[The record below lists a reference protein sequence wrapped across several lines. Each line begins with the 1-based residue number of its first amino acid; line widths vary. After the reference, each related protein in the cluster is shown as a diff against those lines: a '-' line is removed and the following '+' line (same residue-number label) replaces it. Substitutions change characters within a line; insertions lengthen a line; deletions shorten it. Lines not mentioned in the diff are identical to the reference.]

1 MAGLKKI
8 TTKKKKPTVSL
19 GRKSITAEE
28 KHVGLETVDWTN
40 VKNMRIA
47 ILDTLRH
54 YNYFYDYKE
63 AFKWASAW
71 VKQHKPKN
79 YSQFQKVEQWRISTS
94 IGGMCRMHMN
104 GAPFDAKQVQWIHD
118 KIDTAI
124 QESILAKDSAGPKE
138 TSVKTIADIVKE
150 KTSDFIADIEAVL
163 DDFYRGVNLDI
174 ENYSLYNE
182 LKKIDASIN
191 IAKAVIEYY
200 TPLKAE
206 VEELLTKKT
215 KELVEGY
222 QHMKPAKRK
231 EYLTLLTKIVSDA
244 EKYMASKKAIRKP
257 RAKKVVSVTAQTT
270 KVQYQ
275 KDSAEFK
282 VTSVDP
288 INIVGANE
296 VYLFN
301 TKYRTLSHL
310 VTSSSSGFTIRGTTI
325 QDIDLEKSKKK
336 KLRDPNAVL
345 SNILTTKAKAIKT
358 FNELKTAEAET
369 NGRINSETIILKVFK

>member
-1 MAGLKKI
+1 MAALKKI

-40 VKNMRIA
+40 VKNMKWA
-47 ILDTLRH
+47 VYDTLRH

-63 AFKWASAW
+63 AFKWASTW
-71 VKQHKPKN
+71 VKKYKPKD
-79 YSQFQKVEQWRISTS
+79 YARFQKIEQWRINTA

-104 GAPFDAKQVQWIHD
+104 GAPFDAKQIQWIHD
-118 KIDTAI
+118 KLDVAM
-124 QESILAKDSAGPKE
+124 QESIETKEQKDV
-138 TSVKTIADIVKE
+138 TSRTIADIMKE

-163 DDFYRGVNLDI
+163 DDFYRGVSLDI
-174 ENYSLYNE
+174 ENYSVYNE
-182 LKKIDASIN
+182 LKKIDAPAN
-191 IAKAVIEYY
+191 TAKAIIEYY
-200 TPLKAE
+200 TPLKNE

-215 KELVEGY
+215 KDLVEGY
-222 QHMKPAKRK
+222 QHMKPAKKK
-231 EYLTLLTKIVSDA
+231 EYLALLTRIVSDA

-275 KDSAEFK
+275 KESAEFK

-288 INIVGANE
+288 INIVGATE
-296 VYLFN
+296 VYLFS
-301 TKYRTLSHL
+301 TKYRTLSRL
-310 VTSSSSGFTIRGTTI
+310 VTSSATGFTIRGTTI

-336 KLRDPNAVL
+336 KLRDPNSVL
-345 SNILTTKAKAIKT
+345 SNIMSTKAKAIKT
-358 FNELKTAEAET
+358 FNEVKTAEAET